1 MHETLTNCISHS
13 PIVFQRAV
21 RLNPRTHEP
30 YKRSGAPYKP
40 RSAEKRLKGQAE
52 AAAADA
58 TAAAAASAA
67 AAAAVAA
74 ATAAARGGDAQ
85 LLTAHVAE
93 LKAEVGR
100 LQGELSASQQR
111 ERELMN
117 QLLHSRTAALSDGM
131 NAAQVL
137 LGNAATMFFRPG
149 GEGGSSSSA
158 GPLAGPMASASPIA
172 FTNLN
177 AMAVTPRPAGP

>member
-52 AAAADA
+52 
-58 TAAAAASAA
+58 